1 MRRPDLQRRL
11 LRVPGLGWL
20 ARRRAERLFDL
31 LAGFTY
37 SQTLAAFVHLGAPE
51 ALSGGPHKL
60 GELATTLGLSEPAT
74 ERLLD
79 AAVALELAAQ
89 TRDGRYR
96 LGALGL
102 PLLGRPELAVLI
114 AHSALLYED
123 LRDPVRLLRDD
134 RASATTLSEFWGY
147 ARARDPAAVP
157 AAAAAAYSQV
167 MTASQPLVGAV
178 VLDAWPLARY
188 RQLLDVGGG
197 EGAFLRAAAASAPAL
212 QLALLELPAVADRA
226 AAAFDAAGLGARL
239 TIHRG
244 NFLTD
249 PLPTGADC
257 ISLIRVCFDHDD
269 GAVLRLLQ
277 QVHVA
282 LPPGGTVL
290 IAEPMA
296 GLPGAKRVGV
306 YFSLYLLAMR
316 SGRPRT
322 PAEFARL
329 LRTAGFGTV
338 RSVPTAAPIQTGLMV
353 AFK

>member
-1 MRRPDLQRRL
+1 
-11 LRVPGLGWL
+11 
-20 ARRRAERLFDL
+20 
-31 LAGFTY
+31 
-37 SQTLAAFVHLGAPE
+37 
-51 ALSGGPHKL
+51 
-60 GELATTLGLSEPAT
+60 
-74 ERLLD
+74 
-79 AAVALELAAQ
+79 
-89 TRDGRYR
+89 
-96 LGALGL
+96 
-102 PLLGRPELAVLI
+102 
-114 AHSALLYED
+114 
-123 LRDPVRLLRDD
+123 
-134 RASATTLSEFWGY
+134 
-147 ARARDPAAVP
+147 VP